1 MCQLRTV
8 VLEDE
13 DDNRNWIVKKLG
25 QFPEIELVG
34 EAATLDEAFQL
45 IAQKRPDA
53 AFMDIRLIGGDV
65 FTLLQRLQDN
75 GIPIPY
81 IVMTT
86 GYPEYVMNALNDYRR
101 FVVQYLVKPFV
112 EDWQKKLRKSIDALM
127 AAKMNDALPPSE
139 PQNPD
144 VQPKLHSIFINN
156 RGALLR
162 LDFDKIAYLEAA
174 GGGETFVVLDADT
187 HQLDL
192 TLAKFLELL
201 PEDRFLRISKNNI
214 INIDRILRVNRE
226 ERTVDVEQGAKQKSL
241 GVGDSFYAEL
251 IKNLPIA
258 RGRKPDFLSS

>member
-1 MCQLRTV
+1 MYQLRTV

-34 EAATLDEAFQL
+34 EAATLDESFQL

-53 AFMDIRLIGGDV
+53 AFMDIQLIGGDV

-112 EDWQKKLRKSIDALM
+112 EDWQKKLRKSIDALL
-127 AAKMNDALPPSE
+127 AAKMNE
-139 PQNPD
+139 PQLPD
-144 VQPKLHSIFINN
+144 EPKTLPDSLSKPNSIFVNN
-156 RGALLR
+156 RGVLLR

-226 ERTVDVEQGAKQKSL
+226 ERTVDVELGAKQKSL

-251 IKNLPIA
+251 IRNLPVA
-258 RGRKPDFLSS
+258 RGRGVG